1 MMRVA
6 VIGLGAVANNIHL
19 PAYRRL
25 MDRMTLV
32 AGCDVDPVARAAM
45 AKSGAFQEIYDDP
58 ARMLDRSK
66 PDIVSICTPPAL
78 HVRQCL
84 EALERGCHVF
94 CEKPM
99 AESLREADVIIEA
112 SARLRR
118 SVVVNSQFPY
128 MHMHMAAKR
137 LIGSPE
143 FGRLLFLH
151 ASQTFRP
158 TAQTEAGWRATMQ
171 RRLCFEF
178 GVHVFEL
185 IRYFFD
191 ATPNR
196 LWALMPRPQVGGGTE
211 SLNIIAMEF
220 ADGRAASIL
229 LDRLSKGPERYLDI
243 RLDGEYAAMT
253 TSIGGELRVEAGLH
267 TRQRKLFAGF
277 HLVKGGK
284 AVLQQA
290 ERTVV
295 IGKDG
300 VNPMASAT
308 AVHFGN
314 FLTALETGRLPAGTA
329 ADHRSTL
336 ALSLAAYDAVE
347 SGRAVEMASYLSR
360 TD

>member
-1 MMRVA
+1 
-6 VIGLGAVANNIHL
+6 
-19 PAYRRL
+19 
-25 MDRMTLV
+25 
-32 AGCDVDPVARAAM
+32 
-45 AKSGAFQEIYDDP
+45 
-58 ARMLDRSK
+58 
-66 PDIVSICTPPAL
+66 
-78 HVRQCL
+78 
-84 EALERGCHVF
+84 
-94 CEKPM
+94 
-99 AESLREADVIIEA
+99 
-112 SARLRR
+112 
-118 SVVVNSQFPY
+118 
-128 MHMHMAAKR
+128 
-137 LIGSPE
+137 
-143 FGRLLFLH
+143 
-151 ASQTFRP
+151 
-158 TAQTEAGWRATMQ
+158 MQ